1 MSLSDNLNRS
11 PMTVVDSL
19 LRGIPVL
26 GSEASKARAELVE
39 LVSAAQAGRDAL
51 RIAGASLHA
60 DRLSA
65 TLGRFLG
72 AVQS

>member
-51 RIAGASLHA
+51 LIAGATLHG
-60 DRLSA
+60 DRLSSSLA
-65 TLGRFLG
+65 RFLG
-72 AVQS
+72 VPQS